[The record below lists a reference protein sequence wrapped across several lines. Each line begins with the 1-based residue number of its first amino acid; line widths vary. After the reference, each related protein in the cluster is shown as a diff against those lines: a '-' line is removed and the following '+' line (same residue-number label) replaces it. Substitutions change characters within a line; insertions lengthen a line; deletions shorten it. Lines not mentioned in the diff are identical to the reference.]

1 MTQISAPQLT
11 VRLTYEEFLTQ
22 YDGLHAEWEDG
33 EIIVMSPVSRRH
45 QDIGGF
51 LLTVLRLY
59 VEAHSLGE
67 VFYAEFQM
75 RLRAQKTGREPDI
88 LFVATQNLA
97 RVQPNY
103 LDGPADLAIEIV
115 SPESIR
121 RDRET
126 KFREYEQAGVGE
138 YWLIDPLVQTAAFY
152 QLAPEG
158 RYQDTPLDAEGRSH
172 SRVLPGLWLRPDWLW
187 QTPLP
192 PTLGI
197 IKQWGLV
204 S

>member
-1 MTQISAPQLT
+1 MATTQTLPLAAC
-11 VRLTYEEFLTQ
+11 LTYEEFLTQ

-33 EIIVMSPVSRRH
+33 KVISPASATRRH

-51 LLTVLRLY
+51 LLTTISLY
-59 VEAHSLGE
+59 AEAHALGE

-88 LFVATQNLA
+88 PFVATPNLP

-103 LDGPADLAIEIV
+103 LDGPADLAIEII

-126 KFREYEQAGVGE
+126 KFREYEAAGVGE
-138 YWLIDPLVQTAAFY
+138 YWLIDPLAQTATFY
-152 QLAPEG
+152 QRNSEG
-158 RYQDTPLDAEGRSH
+158 RYQEATLDTEGRYYSPA
-172 SRVLPGLWLRPDWLW
+172 LPGLWLNPEWLW

-197 IKQWGLV
+197 AKQWGLI
-204 S
+204 

>member
-1 MTQISAPQLT
+1 MAQISPIRPIA
-11 VRLTYEEFLTQ
+11 RLTYEEFLTQ
-22 YDGLHAEWEDG
+22 YDGMHAEWEDG

-51 LLTVLRLY
+51 LLTILRPY
-59 VEAHSLGE
+59 VETHTLGE
-67 VFYAEFQM
+67 VFYAQFQM

-88 LFVATQNLA
+88 LFVATPNLP

-103 LDGPADLAIEIV
+103 LDGPADLAIEII
-115 SPESIR
+115 SPETIR

-126 KFREYEQAGVGE
+126 KFREYEAAGVGE
-138 YWLIDPLVQTAAFY
+138 YWLIDPLEQTSTFY
-152 QLAPEG
+152 HRTLEG
-158 RYQDTPLDAEGRSH
+158 RYQAAALDTEGRYYSPA
-172 SRVLPGLWLRPDWLW
+172 LPGLWLNPEWLW

-192 PTLGI
+192 STLGI
-197 IKQWGLV
+197 LKQWGLI

>member
-1 MTQISAPQLT
+1 MATSPTLPLAA
-11 VRLTYEEFLTQ
+11 RLTYEEFLTQ

-33 EIIVMSPVSRRH
+33 EVVVMSPVSRRH
-45 QDIGGF
+45 QDIGAF
-51 LLTVLRLY
+51 LLKTIGLY

-88 LFVATQNLA
+88 LFVATQNLD

-103 LDGPADLAIEIV
+103 LDGPADLAIEII

-121 RDRET
+121 RDRDL
-126 KFREYEQAGVGE
+126 KFREYEAAGVGE
-138 YWLIDPLVQTAAFY
+138 YWLLDPLQQTATFY
-152 QLAPEG
+152 QRTLEG
-158 RYQDTPLDAEGRSH
+158 RYQEVALDTGGRYYSPA
-172 SRVLPGLWLRPDWLW
+172 LPGLWLKPDWLW
-187 QTPLP
+187 LTPLP

-197 IKQWGLV
+197 VKQWGLV
-204 S
+204 

>member
-1 MTQISAPQLT
+1 MAQTSLHPPVA
-11 VRLTYEEFLTQ
+11 RLTYEEFLTQ

-45 QDIGGF
+45 QDIGAF
-51 LLTVLRLY
+51 LLKTIGLY

-88 LFVATQNLA
+88 LFVATPNLA
-97 RVQPNY
+97 RVQTNY
-103 LDGPADLAIEIV
+103 LDGPADLAIEII
-115 SPESIR
+115 SPESVR

-126 KFREYEQAGVGE
+126 KFREYEAAGVGE
-138 YWLIDPLVQTAAFY
+138 YWLIDPLEQTAVFH
-152 QLAPEG
+152 QRTLEG
-158 RYQDTPLDAEGRSH
+158 RYQDAGIDAEGRYY
-172 SRVLPGLWLRPDWLW
+172 SRALPGLWLKPDWLW

-192 PTLGI
+192 PTLSI
-197 IKQWGLV
+197 VQQWGLV
-204 S
+204 

>member
-1 MTQISAPQLT
+1 MASTPTIPLAAR
-11 VRLTYEEFLTQ
+11 VTYEEFLAQ

-33 EIIVMSPVSRRH
+33 EVIARAPASRCH
-45 QDIGGF
+45 QAISGF
-51 LLTVLRLY
+51 LFNAISLY
-59 VEAHSLGE
+59 VETHALGE

-75 RLRAQKTGREPDI
+75 RLRAHKTGREPDI

-103 LDGPADLAIEIV
+103 LDGPADLAIEII

-126 KFREYEQAGVGE
+126 KFREYETAGVGE
-138 YWLIDPLVQTAAFY
+138 YWIIDPLEQTATFY
-152 QLAPEG
+152 QRTLEG
-158 RYQDTPLDAEGRSH
+158 RYQNIGIDTEGRYF
-172 SRVLPGLWLRPDWLW
+172 SRALPGLWLQPDWLW

-204 S
+204 